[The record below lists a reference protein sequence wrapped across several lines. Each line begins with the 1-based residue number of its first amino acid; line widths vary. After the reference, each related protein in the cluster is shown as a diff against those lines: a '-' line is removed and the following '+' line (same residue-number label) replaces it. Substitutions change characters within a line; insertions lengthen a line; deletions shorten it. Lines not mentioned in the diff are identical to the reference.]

1 MQAKI
6 LPVFIL
12 CLCASWTLAELCCA
26 SQESDRMSEK
36 ENYFIKLIG
45 TREGWPEN
53 MTDDEARIMGEHFL
67 YLKNLVLQKK
77 VITAGPVMDPVFGLI
92 ILQVDSEEE
101 AREIMEN
108 EPSVVQGV
116 HTYEMQPMHL
126 SLLADNYSSEK
137 YAKKPTDRVIHHEA
151 VVEASLD
158 KVWKTW
164 TTTEGVKTFFS
175 PHARIDLRI
184 GGPFEIYFDTGQ
196 PYGSRGSEGCVILSY
211 LPKKMLSF
219 SWNAPP
225 SLGEMRDRKTHAV
238 LFFEPLDSARV
249 KVSFDH
255 YGWGEGERWD
265 EVYEYFDRAWTYVFG
280 NFEKRFKEGPLKWE

>member
-1 MQAKI
+1 M
-6 LPVFIL
+6 VG
-12 CLCASWTLAELCCA
+12 LAYAAEG
-26 SQESDRMSEK
+26 SENMSEK
-36 ENYFIKLIG
+36 KDYFVRLIG
-45 TREGWPEN
+45 TREGWPNN
-53 MTDDEARIMGEHFL
+53 MTDDEDRIMGEHFVF
-67 YLKNLVLQKK
+67 LKTLVLEKK
-77 VITAGPVMDPVFGLI
+77 VVAAGPVMDPTVGLI
-92 ILQVDSEEE
+92 ILRADSEEE

-108 EPSVVQGV
+108 EPSVVQGL
-116 HTYEMQPMHL
+116 HTYELQPMHL
-126 SLLADNYSSEK
+126 SLLVDNYSSEK
-137 YAKKPTDRVIHHEA
+137 YAENPANRMIHREA
-151 VVEASLD
+151 VIEASLD

-164 TTTEGVKTFFS
+164 TTTEGVNTFFS
-175 PHARIDLRI
+175 PHAKIDLRI
-184 GGPFEIYFDTGQ
+184 GGPFEIYFDTSQ

-238 LFFEPLDSARV
+238 LLFDQLGSGRV

-255 YGWGEGERWD
+255 FGWGEGEKWD